1 MKVNFLPQN
10 IQKDFQSSES
20 KKAFT
25 LIEVLVSV
33 GLFTVV
39 AITGITATLFAK
51 NAYEKSR
58 DIRSLTDSL
67 MFIMEDIS
75 RTSRLGDL
83 YHCVTLQGSSL
94 ITLSDIETP
103 LDGDNCDGVAYE
115 PFWNMSPGDPED
127 QIIYVLREV
136 DGVGAM
142 FSRRID
148 SSAGDVV
155 SVTPNSNDFQRI
167 TPVNFDIDLSR
178 SGFTIAGASTSG
190 QPRILIRLHGMYERR
205 GQQTEISL
213 QTTLSQRAI
222 PIE

>member
-167 TPVNFDIDLSR
+167 TPVNFDIDLAR
-178 SGFTIAGASTSG
+178 SGFTVFGASTSG
-190 QPRILIRLHGMYERR
+190 QPRILIRLHGVYERR
-205 GQQTEISL
+205 GQQTELSL